1 MPRLMPAPSRDGN
14 VRTGN
19 RHFKNA
25 RFCRQRDDTRRRA
38 FVDEYQILA
47 GRPGGHVTSTDREG
61 RLAAPRPRNHI
72 AKMRTSLLALALI
85 GGLAGSVAAQVDQRF
100 PGASSG
106 QFAPPPPPAPTPG
119 PPIAAYPNTESL
131 TRDRIQSQGYKV
143 QRLEQQNN
151 GGWKAQTSR
160 DAVPTRP
167 HGVPSEVTVS
177 PNGQMQEKRE

>member
-1 MPRLMPAPSRDGN
+1 
-14 VRTGN
+14 
-19 RHFKNA
+19 
-25 RFCRQRDDTRRRA
+25 
-38 FVDEYQILA
+38 
-47 GRPGGHVTSTDREG
+47 
-61 RLAAPRPRNHI
+61 
-72 AKMRTSLLALALI
+72 MRTSLLALALI
-85 GGLAGSVAAQVDQRF
+85 GGLAGPVAAQVDHRF

-106 QFAPPPPPAPTPG
+106 QFAPPPPPPPTPG

-177 PNGQMQEKRE
+177 PTGQMQEKRE